1 MSADKRERTETKVTK
16 VFNVNLVKRRLVVLA
31 VAAALSIGIVP
42 PAHAQE
48 VPAPA
53 PVQEQLA
60 EVPTAPPA
68 PIETPPADSAPA
80 GEQLVPEGVQEAT
93 PVAPAPRS
101 Q

>member
-1 MSADKRERTETKVTK
+1 MGEFLRNRACQLINEKRTETKVTK

-42 PAHAQE
+42 AHAQE

-60 EVPTAPPA
+60 EVPTAPRA
-68 PIETPPADSAPA
+68 H
-80 GEQLVPEGVQEAT
+80 
-93 PVAPAPRS
+93 
-101 Q
+101 